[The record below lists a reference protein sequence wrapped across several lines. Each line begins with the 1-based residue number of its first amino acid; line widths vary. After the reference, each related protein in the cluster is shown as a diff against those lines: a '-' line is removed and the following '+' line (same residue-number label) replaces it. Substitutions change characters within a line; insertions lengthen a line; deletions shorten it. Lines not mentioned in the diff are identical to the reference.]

1 MQKTTRSSLLAATL
15 LALGAAMACTKNKP
29 EGPSAPAE
37 APKAEDTV
45 AAKPEAAPATAAAAT
60 NTAPPAPGDKVV
72 HLYIWANYTSPAMLS
87 EFTART
93 GIKVVESN
101 YASNE
106 ELLAKLQAGATGYDI
121 AVPSDYMVSVMGKLG
136 LLETLDKGKVPN
148 VKSLDPAFTGKGYDP
163 DNAISLPYAW
173 TTTGIAINKAAY
185 PDPVTSWADLLDNPK
200 AAGRISMLDDVR
212 EAMAAALKLNG
223 FSLNSTK
230 PEELQKAK
238 ETLLAAK
245 KSIKTFN
252 SSPIDAIVSGEVAL
266 AHMYGQ
272 EAIQAS
278 RESGG
283 KVEFVIPKEGGTL
296 AIDNLVLLKSAP
308 HKEEAYQLMS
318 FLLELKSNVDFVK
331 RVSGGPV
338 LKDTKGLLPVEL
350 QSHPGLFPPAD
361 VLSKCEMM
369 QDLGDVTAQY
379 DRIWSEIKVSSH

>member
-1 MQKTTRSSLLAATL
+1 MKKTARSSFLAVTL
-15 LALGAAMACTKNKP
+15 LALGAATACTKNKP
-29 EGPSAPAE
+29 ESSSVPAE
-37 APKAEDTV
+37 APKAADAV
-45 AAKPEAAPATAAAAT
+45 VAKPEAAPATVAAAAAAT
-60 NTAPPAPGDKVV
+60 TPTQGERVV
-72 HLYIWANYTSPAMLS
+72 HLYIWANYTSPEILS
-87 EFTART
+87 EFTAKT

-148 VKSLDPAFTGKGYDP
+148 LENLDPAFTGKAYDP
-163 DNAISLPYAW
+163 GNTISLPYAW
-173 TTTGIAINKAAY
+173 TTTGIAVNKAAY
-185 PDPVTSWADLLDNPK
+185 SDPVTSWADLLDNPK

-212 EAMAAALKLNG
+212 EAMAAALKLSG
-223 FSLNSTK
+223 ASLNATK
-230 PEELQKAK
+230 PEELQRAK

-245 KSIKTFN
+245 KNVKTFN

-272 EAIQAS
+272 EAMQAS
-278 RESGG
+278 RETGG
-283 KVEFVIPKEGGTL
+283 KVQFVIPKEGGTL

-308 HKEEAYQLMS
+308 HKEEAYQLMN
-318 FLLELKSNVDFVK
+318 FLLEVKNNVDFVK

-338 LKDTKGLLPVEL
+338 LKDTRGLLPVEL